1 MKTSYRSVSK
11 RIRTASHRRTALLL
25 AVAFIAFVLFQTP
38 ISAFVEASLKTQR
51 PLSPVKAQPNLNTIS
66 ESARIQIMALADE
79 KKSRT
84 PAQRKI
90 GSQLLYALKKE
101 KGETVRGSESLRNS
115 INITNDKRVLVDIR
129 LLTEKPIGTVK
140 MMEKQGFLQSVD
152 IVSAVGNTIRAR
164 VDLTSIEQIAAIPEV
179 RSVRPAARS
188 ITSRATASFEAS
200 PANVNP
206 ALRSSLRPG
215 FDLRA
220 ARLRSQLSSALLA
233 NRASRASLMALN
245 VSEGDIT
252 HRALEA
258 RNFFG
263 HDGTGVRI
271 GVMSDGVDS
280 LAGLQ
285 GTGDLPAGVTVLPGQ
300 AGSGDEGSAM
310 LEIVHDLAPGAELF
324 FATAATSITS
334 FAQNILDLR
343 TAGCD
348 IIVDDII
355 YFAES
360 PFQDGQAPSV
370 ISPTNGGLILEAV
383 KTVTADGALYFSS
396 AGNEGNL
403 NDGTSGTWEGD
414 FNANGTLDPVL
425 TGAGLVHDFGDGGQS
440 NLVTASSAVVTLHWS
455 DPLGASANDY
465 DVYILNGA
473 LTTIFDAST
482 DVQDGD
488 DDPFEIT
495 GTAFTGERIVVAQFS
510 GADRYIRVENFR
522 GELTLAT
529 SGGTYGHSTA
539 AAAFGVAAVDVA
551 TALPGPFVGGAT
563 NPVETFSCDGPRR
576 FLYNADSS
584 EITPGNVSSTGG
596 LLRQKPDIAAADGV
610 ACAAPGF
617 NPFFGTSAAAP
628 HAAAI
633 AGLLLSFN
641 PALTPAQVRTALT
654 SSALDIEAAGVDRDS
669 GAGIVMA
676 FQALEAAGATP
687 MANPMLGTVTPTGVV
702 HDGDGG
708 IEPCETFS
716 LSIQVLNP
724 GGAAATAVSAVLATS
739 TPGVTITTPNSA
751 YPDIPSGGSAVNTT
765 PFVFSVAESVPC
777 GTTLDFTLTVSF
789 TGGTSPKVL
798 AFSLPTGSPVA
809 PVTVSYVGPAVPI
822 ADSPGE
828 DVPGTTAVAN
838 LTVAGITGLVSDL
851 DFRFDGSACSAA
863 IGSTTVGLDHTFVN
877 DLLITLTS
885 PSGNVVT
892 IINRTDLSGNNFCQ
906 TLLDDESA
914 GGPIQAVASSSAPF
928 TGSFTPANPLS
939 AFDGEDPNGVWIL
952 SVTDN
957 FVGDVGNIRAFSLI
971 ISGSSCDAPCCTITC
986 PANVT
991 VSNDPNQCG
1000 AVVTYPPPTSEGCGT
1015 VTCSPASG
1023 SFFPVGT
1030 TTVSCSATGGSCT
1043 FTVTVNDT
1051 QPPTITCPTSV
1062 FAMASGPC
1070 SVVTFATPTGSDNCP
1085 GVTVAC
1091 VPPSGSC
1098 LPVGTTSVTCTA
1110 TDVAGNTA
1118 TCTFAVQMFDSCL
1131 QDDTNPASVLLFNSQ
1146 TGAYMF
1152 CCGTTKLSGTGKI
1165 TKKGLIVTLEHSAAD
1180 RRVLGKLDGSAKSG
1194 SASLQTPPGKTI
1206 CTITDRST
1214 LNNTC
1219 VCN

>member
-1 MKTSYRSVSK
+1 MKTSHGSISK

-25 AVAFIAFVLFQTP
+25 AVAFIAFVMFQTP

-51 PLSPVKAQPNLNTIS
+51 SPVPAKAQPNLNTIS
-66 ESARIQIMALADE
+66 ESARIQIMELADE

-101 KGETVRGSESLRNS
+101 KGETVRGTESLRNS

-129 LLTEKPIGTVK
+129 LMTEKPTGTVK
-140 MMEKQGFLQSVD
+140 MMEKQGLLQSVD

-164 VDLTSIEQIAAIPEV
+164 VDLNSIEQIAAIPEV

-188 ITSRATASFEAS
+188 ITSRAAARSNTSLAD
-200 PANVNP
+200 VNP

-220 ARLRSQLSSALLA
+220 AQVRSKLTSAVLA
-233 NRASRASLMALN
+233 SRARRASLMAVN

-280 LAGLQ
+280 LASLQ
-285 GTGDLPAGVTVLPGQ
+285 GTGDLPAIVTVLPGQ

-348 IIVDDII
+348 IIVDDLI

-370 ISPTNGGLILEAV
+370 VAPTNGGLITQAV
-383 KTVTADGALYFSS
+383 NTVTADGALYFSS
-396 AGNEGNL
+396 AGNEGNQ

-414 FNANGTLDPVL
+414 FNANGTPPALA
-425 TGAGLVHDFGDGGQS
+425 GAGLAHDFGDGGQS

-465 DVYILNGA
+465 DVYVMNGT

-495 GTAFTGERIVVAQFS
+495 GTAFTGERIVVMQFS
-510 GADRYIRVENFR
+510 GANRYIRVENFR
-522 GELTLAT
+522 GELTLST

-563 NPVETFSCDGPRR
+563 NPVETFSCDGPRQ
-576 FLYNADSS
+576 FFYNADSS
-584 EITPGNVSSTGG
+584 AITPGNVLAGG
-596 LLRQKPDIAAADGV
+596 GIIRQKPDIAAADGV

-724 GGAAATAVSAVLATS
+724 GGAAATAVSAVLASS
-739 TPGVTITTPNSA
+739 TPGVTVTTANSA
-751 YPDIPSGGSAVNTT
+751 YPDIPADGSAVNTT
-765 PFVFSVAESVPC
+765 PFVFSVAESVAAVR
-777 GTTLDFTLTVSF
+777 LW
-789 TGGTSPKVL
+789 TS
-798 AFSLPTGSPVA
+798 
-809 PVTVSYVGPAVPI
+809 
-822 ADSPGE
+822 
-828 DVPGTTAVAN
+828 
-838 LTVAGITGLVSDL
+838 
-851 DFRFDGSACSAA
+851 R
-863 IGSTTVGLDHTFVN
+863 
-877 DLLITLTS
+877 
-885 PSGNVVT
+885 
-892 IINRTDLSGNNFCQ
+892 
-906 TLLDDESA
+906 
-914 GGPIQAVASSSAPF
+914 
-928 TGSFTPANPLS
+928 
-939 AFDGEDPNGVWIL
+939 
-952 SVTDN
+952 
-957 FVGDVGNIRAFSLI
+957 
-971 ISGSSCDAPCCTITC
+971 
-986 PANVT
+986 
-991 VSNDPNQCG
+991 
-1000 AVVTYPPPTSEGCGT
+1000 
-1015 VTCSPASG
+1015 
-1023 SFFPVGT
+1023 
-1030 TTVSCSATGGSCT
+1030 
-1043 FTVTVNDT
+1043 
-1051 QPPTITCPTSV
+1051 
-1062 FAMASGPC
+1062 
-1070 SVVTFATPTGSDNCP
+1070 
-1085 GVTVAC
+1085 
-1091 VPPSGSC
+1091 
-1098 LPVGTTSVTCTA
+1098 
-1110 TDVAGNTA
+1110 
-1118 TCTFAVQMFDSCL
+1118 
-1131 QDDTNPASVLLFNSQ
+1131 
-1146 TGAYMF
+1146 
-1152 CCGTTKLSGTGKI
+1152 
-1165 TKKGLIVTLEHSAAD
+1165 
-1180 RRVLGKLDGSAKSG
+1180 
-1194 SASLQTPPGKTI
+1194 
-1206 CTITDRST
+1206 
-1214 LNNTC
+1214 
-1219 VCN
+1219 